1 MNRSIPIPIPIM
13 IIIYSVSLFML
24 SLQELI
30 KKLTVAYKIKL
41 LS

>member
-1 MNRSIPIPIPIM
+1 MNRSIPIPIM